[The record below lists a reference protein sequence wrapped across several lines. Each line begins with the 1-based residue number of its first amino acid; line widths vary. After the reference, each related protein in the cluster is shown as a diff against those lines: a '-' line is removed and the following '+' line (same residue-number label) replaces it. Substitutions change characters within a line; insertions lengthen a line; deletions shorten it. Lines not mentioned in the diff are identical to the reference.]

1 MGELTYP
8 GNGIPDAF
16 RSVLDELPG
25 GVLVYRGTREKEILY
40 ASKGVIQML
49 ECKDAHEFINYTF
62 GSFRH
67 FVYIDDVGRVE
78 REIDEQMRS
87 SKDLHDYVNYRV
99 RTITGEN
106 CVRGKLRTQGETA
119 RRRRCFLRLCHGLAC
134 QGSDEGH

>member
-78 REIDEQMRS
+78 REIDEQMR
-87 SKDLHDYVNYRV
+87 YVHNFPRELQSENHH
-99 RTITGEN
+99 GEN
-106 CVRGKLRTQGETA
+106 CVRGKLRAQGETA